1 MAGMSTSPAAPGSSR
16 AGLARLALLAYLP
29 VAVVLTMTP
38 ARGGEITPN
47 LAPLAGIVATF
58 RDGGIGFGVV
68 QLVGNLLLLLP
79 LGALLPVALPGAR
92 LRDAVLVA
100 LAVSLTIELVQWRVA
115 AGRMA
120 DVDDV
125 WLNTV
130 GAALGWLTS
139 RAFHH

>member
-1 MAGMSTSPAAPGSSR
+1 
-16 AGLARLALLAYLP
+16 LARLALLAYLP

-38 ARGGEITPN
+38 ARGGEIPPN
-47 LAPLAGIVATF
+47 LVPLAGIVATF
-58 RDGGIGFGVV
+58 RDGGLAFGVV

-130 GAALGWLTS
+130 GAALGWLAS
-139 RAFHH
+139 RSWHH